1 MEAVTAVK
9 IQSEYENPLKAG
21 NPRTATARLI
31 NPETSNGPV
40 SQVIEKK
47 DKTAQLENKISAA
60 ISRINETFLFT
71 ISQVIQK

>member
-47 DKTAQLENKISAA
+47 TKQRNWKIKSAQLSAG
-60 ISRINETFLFT
+60 
-71 ISQVIQK
+71 